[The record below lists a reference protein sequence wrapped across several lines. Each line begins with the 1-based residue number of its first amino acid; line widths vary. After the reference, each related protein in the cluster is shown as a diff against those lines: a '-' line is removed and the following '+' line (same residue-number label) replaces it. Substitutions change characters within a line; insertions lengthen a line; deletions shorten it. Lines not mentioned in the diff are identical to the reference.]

1 MAQVD
6 LSDNSQVLSAENV
19 TKIHQNADTD
29 LQRESIHHTL
39 GPRPT
44 QAAPGDH
51 NHDGSN
57 SVQLLAGQTIVGPRS
72 NSSAILPS
80 IIAALVRLGAV
91 DNSTA

>member
-6 LSDNSQVLSAENV
+6 LSDNSELLSAENV

-44 QAAPGDH
+44 QASAGDH

-57 SVQLLAGQTIVGPRS
+57 SVQLLAGQTIVGSRG

-91 DNSTA
+91 DSSTS